1 MIYLD
6 NNATTKVHPEVLDAM
21 LPYLQEEYGNP
32 SSKYYTKANNA
43 KKAVEEARKNVANL
57 IKCKEDEIIFTSGS
71 SESNNLIIK
80 GYADY
85 CKYYSKKGN
94 HLITSQVE
102 HKSVIQTFKFL
113 NGEIYNNQ
121 EESHE
126 EIKIDRGY
134 EIDLLNVNKYGQV
147 DINNLIDALKEST
160 ILVSIIWGNNEIAS
174 LNDIKKL
181 SKIASKKG
189 IKFHSDAT
197 QVLGKL
203 DINTKEID
211 VDFMSFSAHKLK
223 GPKGIGAAY
232 IKQGEYMK
240 EKLTS
245 LIHGGSQ
252 ENNYRAGTL
261 AVHNIVG
268 FGKAAEIAGRNL
280 KDKLEKINEFELEL
294 RKALK
299 NKFECIEFIN
309 AEDHLPGSIPMI
321 IPNMFNELYIKRLSD
336 KVAISSGSA
345 CSVNEGSYVLKAI
358 GRDDQQRNFVRL
370 SISEE
375 TVEDYSIDEIIELL

>member
-1 MIYLD
+1 LD
-6 NNATTKVHPEVLDAM
+6 NNATTKVHPEVLGAM

-232 IKQGEYMK
+232 IKQDEYIK
-240 EKLTS
+240 EKLTA

-252 ENNYRAGTL
+252 EYNYRAGTL

-321 IPNMFNELYIKRLSD
+321 IPNIFNELYIKRLSD

>member
-21 LPYLQEEYGNP
+21 LPYLREEYGNP

-43 KKAVEEARKNVANL
+43 KKAVEEARKNVASL

-113 NGEIYNNQ
+113 NGEVFNNQ
-121 EESHE
+121 EESHGE
-126 EIKIDRGY
+126 MKINRGY
-134 EIDLLNVNKYGQV
+134 DIDLLKVNKYGQV
-147 DINNLIDALKEST
+147 ESNNLINALKEST

-181 SKIASKKG
+181 SKIVSNKG
-189 IKFHSDAT
+189 IKFHTDAT

-203 DINTKEID
+203 DINSEEID
-211 VDFMSFSAHKLK
+211 ADFMSFSAHKLK

-232 IKQGEYMK
+232 IKQDKYIK

-252 ENNYRAGTL
+252 EYNYRAGTL
-261 AVHNIVG
+261 AVPNIVG
-268 FGKAAEIAGRNL
+268 FGKAAEIASRNSKEKL
-280 KDKLEKINEFELEL
+280 KRINTFELEL

-299 NKFECIEFIN
+299 NKFEDIEFIN

-321 IPNMFNELYIKRLSD
+321 IPNVFNELYIKRLSD
-336 KVAISSGSA
+336 KIAISSGSA
-345 CSVNEGSYVLKAI
+345 CSVSEGSYVLKAI
-358 GRDDQQRNFVRL
+358 GRNEQQSNFIRL
-370 SISEE
+370 SINEE
-375 TVEDYSIDEIIELL
+375 TVENHSVDEIIDLL